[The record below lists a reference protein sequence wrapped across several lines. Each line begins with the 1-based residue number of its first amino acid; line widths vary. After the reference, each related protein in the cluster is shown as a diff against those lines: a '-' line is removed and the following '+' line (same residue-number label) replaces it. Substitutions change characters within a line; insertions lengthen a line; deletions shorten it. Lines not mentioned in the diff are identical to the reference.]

1 MHSLSGL
8 TCPVLVMSYIPAA
21 AINIA
26 ASHNITATVYDEGLA
41 DMYKAELLPCN
52 KLTVHVKVCA
62 PTRAYAYACAYAWA

>member
-1 MHSLSGL
+1 
-8 TCPVLVMSYIPAA
+8 MSYIPAA

-41 DMYKAELLPCN
+41 DMYKAELLPSN

-62 PTRAYAYACAYAWA
+62 PACARAWA